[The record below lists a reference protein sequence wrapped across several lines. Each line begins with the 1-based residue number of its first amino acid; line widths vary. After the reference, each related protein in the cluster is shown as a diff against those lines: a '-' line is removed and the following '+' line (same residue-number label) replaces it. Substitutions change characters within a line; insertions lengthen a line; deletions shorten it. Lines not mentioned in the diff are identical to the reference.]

1 VNFQAFPEVGDFP
14 RQFFFGTGGWWPCS
28 GPGAFFQTHESFQ
41 TTHGRKTKQ
50 AQEEIPALVF

>member
-1 VNFQAFPEVGDFP
+1 VISPGNFFSAPAA
-14 RQFFFGTGGWWPCS
+14 GGHA
-28 GPGAFFQTHESFQ
+28 PGRVLFFQTHESFQ